1 MTIERLALNSH
12 LYLYLL
18 EDEAILFSTR
28 SRRLFGLDRSA
39 TFLLLRLADGETA
52 ESLTVDLGL
61 GASESVSVCD
71 LAALLAGREPLAEEY
86 CMEKNYPDAVPQ
98 DTASYPCYRLLTTCF
113 TLDCPDPSLHASLSA
128 GLRHLL
134 LPQRADLDLAI
145 SILPDGPLWRLC
157 FNGADRGGSLPA
169 EMLLPA
175 LYGALRITA
184 YQSFPYLL
192 AMHAAV
198 VGDGRRTI
206 VLPGLSGSGK
216 STLAATLLARGYRLF
231 SDEVA
236 LLSQY
241 GSLVPIPLGLGLKE
255 GSWPLLEGDYPAL
268 AATPVYSRR
277 DGLLVRFLE
286 LGSISF
292 AEGEAGRQSMHLCFP
307 RFQPDAPAG
316 LERLSPVNALR
327 RLAET
332 GYQVP
337 GLSVERADRIVDWIC
352 GLSCFSFTYSSTDE
366 ALRLLDSALNDHVQ

>member
-1 MTIERLALNSH
+1 
-12 LYLYLL
+12 
-18 EDEAILFSTR
+18 
-28 SRRLFGLDRSA
+28 
-39 TFLLLRLADGETA
+39 
-52 ESLTVDLGL
+52 
-61 GASESVSVCD
+61 
-71 LAALLAGREPLAEEY
+71 
-86 CMEKNYPDAVPQ
+86 
-98 DTASYPCYRLLTTCF
+98 
-113 TLDCPDPSLHASLSA
+113 
-128 GLRHLL
+128 
-134 LPQRADLDLAI
+134 
-145 SILPDGPLWRLC
+145 
-157 FNGADRGGSLPA
+157 
-169 EMLLPA
+169 MLLPA

-316 LERLSPVNALR
+316 LERLSPVYALR

-332 GYQVP
+332 GYRVP
-337 GLSVERADRIVDWIC
+337 GLSVESAERIVDWIC
-352 GLSCFSFTYSSTDE
+352 GISCYSLTYSSTEE